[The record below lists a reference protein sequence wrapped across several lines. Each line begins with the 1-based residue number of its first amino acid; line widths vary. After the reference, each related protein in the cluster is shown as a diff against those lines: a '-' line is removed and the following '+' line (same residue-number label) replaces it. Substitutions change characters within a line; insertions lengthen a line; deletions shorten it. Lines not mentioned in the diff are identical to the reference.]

1 MKKCPTCQKTFDD
14 NMRFCQTDGTP
25 LIEAAEPSDPYATM
39 VASKDE
45 IASAIPPKESSSASP
60 PPKDDDFLEI
70 PGADDP
76 MKTSVVTE
84 AEMRELAIENDL
96 SGKSSQPFGE
106 DFSSLGEPKSKESD
120 FSSPMPPKFD
130 EPNLNPPAFGDSPFS
145 MPDSPKPSASSEA
158 SSPPKGDSPYFGS
171 QSPPDE
177 LSTKADN
184 NPFNS
189 PIPSPFGE
197 KMPPSYQTPLNSP
210 FKDPEPLKNEPF
222 SPFNEPSSPFG
233 QSPFGDDEPKNQPL
247 QQTEW
252 APASSPASSFGEPA
266 AIQTLPSSSAPPA
279 VEGQSKTLAI
289 VSLVLGI
296 LGFICCGNVL
306 FGIPAIIV
314 GFIARKK
321 ESENPNAYAGSTLAM
336 VGMVL
341 GVLSVI
347 TFIVLIILQIF
358 FGALGAILGNI

>member
-1 MKKCPTCQKTFDD
+1 MKKCPTCKKTFDD

-45 IASAIPPKESSSASP
+45 IASAIPPQESSTAIS

-70 PGADDP
+70 PEADDP
-76 MKTSVVTE
+76 MKTSVVSE
-84 AEMRELAIENDL
+84 AEMRELAFENDL
-96 SGKSSQPFGE
+96 SGKSSPFGE
-106 DFSSLGEPKSKESD
+106 DFSSPSELKSKESD
-120 FSSPMPPKFD
+120 FSSQMPMPPKFD

-145 MPDSPKPSASSEA
+145 MPDSPKPSTGSEG
-158 SSPPKGDSPYFGS
+158 SSPPKSDSPYFGS

-177 LSTKADN
+177 SSTKAAD

-210 FKDPEPLKNEPF
+210 FKDPEPPKNEPF

-233 QSPFGDDEPKNQPL
+233 QSPFGDAEPKNQPL

-252 APASSPASSFGEPA
+252 TPASSPAGSFGEPA
-266 AIQTLPSSSAPPA
+266 AMQTPSSSAPPA
-279 VEGQSKTLAI
+279 AGGQNKTLAI
-289 VSLVLGI
+289 VSLVLGVLSIPCCGFIIIGIAAAITGFMAKSKADNNPNEYGGRSLALAGIIIGVITTLIGIVTNLLYI
-296 LGFICCGNVL
+296 LGIL
-306 FGIPAIIV
+306 RIP
-314 GFIARKK
+314 
-321 ESENPNAYAGSTLAM
+321 N
-336 VGMVL
+336 
-341 GVLSVI
+341 LS
-347 TFIVLIILQIF
+347 
-358 FGALGAILGNI
+358 